1 MACTQDLENGKYRI
15 IISNGFLANGK
26 QNRIT
31 KTISAKSRKQ
41 AEKIAAEMEVDFR
54 RNIIS
59 PVSNAPSQSELCFKD
74 LVEKWQSLIAPNLAI
89 STRERYESFLS
100 KDIAPYFNNFKLSN
114 IKPINISEY
123 LAHIES
129 TRHLSPKT
137 IKEHFILI
145 NRLFNLACNWEFMEN
160 NPCAKVRKPKSP
172 EPIIDFYNT
181 DQMQALFNA
190 LDIEDQELEELI
202 NHSVKYDR
210 YYTPEKVNKSIAV
223 RRYKALQFRVFIV
236 LAFVTGLRREEAL
249 GLERSDLDFKNNQIQ
264 IVRTSQY
271 SPKIGLYSKKML
283 KNGDPIR
290 ILPMPQEAMN
300 QLSTLLKKQDECRA
314 LMGDEWVYSDRLFIA
329 IKGGVHTK
337 AGGPIMPDNITQ
349 SFSRFQKK
357 HNLPHLKLHG
367 LRHSAASYM
376 ISNNI
381 NLLAVANR
389 LGHKDLKMTM
399 HYAHLFE
406 STKREA
412 ADVFS
417 GILG

>member
-1 MACTQDLENGKYRI
+1 MASIKHYKDNKYRVF
-15 IISNGFLANGK
+15 ISDGFTPDGK
-26 QNRIT
+26 QKRMT
-31 KTISAKSRKQ
+31 KIIEAKDLKQ
-41 AEKIAAEMEVDFR
+41 AERIARKLEIEFKRQMLASDTPTPQAE
-54 RNIIS
+54 
-59 PVSNAPSQSELCFKD
+59 LLFKD

-100 KDIAPYFNNFKLSN
+100 KDIAPYFNNFKLSD

-137 IKEHFILI
+137 IKEHYILI

-190 LDIEDQELEELI
+190 LATEAQNLEEQI
-202 NHSVKYDR
+202 SHSIKYDR
-210 YYTPEKVNKSIAV
+210 YYTPEQVNKSIAV
-223 RRYKALQFRVFIV
+223 RRYKALQFSVYV
-236 LAFVTGLRREEAL
+236 TLAFVTGLRREEAL
-249 GLERSDLDFKNNQIQ
+249 GLERSDLDFKQNQIQ
-264 IVRTSQY
+264 VTRTSQY
-271 SPKIGLYSKKML
+271 SPQIGLYEKNIL

-314 LMGDEWVYSDRLFIA
+314 LMGSEWVYSDRLFIA
-329 IKGGVHTK
+329 IKGGKHTK
-337 AGGPIMPDNITQ
+337 AGGPIMPDTISQ
-349 SFSRFQKK
+349 SFDRFQKK
-357 HNLPHLKLHG
+357 YNLPHLKLHG

-376 ISNNI
+376 INNNVSI
-381 NLLAVANR
+381 IATANR
-389 LGHKDLKMTM
+389 LGHRDLKVTQR
-399 HYAHLFE
+399 YAHLFE

-412 ADVFS
+412 ADVFNS
-417 GILG
+417 ILK